1 MLFRSG
7 IGITGVAGPDG
18 GTDEKPVGTVWFSV
32 ALAGGAR
39 IDRKA
44 HLPGTRPDV
53 RDRATTVTLH
63 LLRRVLLGL
72 GDLNV

>member
-1 MLFRSG
+1 M
-7 IGITGVAGPDG
+7 
-18 GTDEKPVGTVWFSV
+18 
-32 ALAGGAR
+32 R

-44 HLPGTRPDV
+44 HLPGGRPDV

-72 GDLNV
+72 GDLDV